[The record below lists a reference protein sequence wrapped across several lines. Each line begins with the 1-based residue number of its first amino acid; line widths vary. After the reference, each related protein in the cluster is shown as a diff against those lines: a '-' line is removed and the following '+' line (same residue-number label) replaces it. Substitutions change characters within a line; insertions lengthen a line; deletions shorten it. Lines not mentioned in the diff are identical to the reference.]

1 MFSNIASNI
10 TNYIVYVFFISLIS
24 FVFLYLYK
32 RVNVLENSLIE
43 HGKILQ
49 NFIQNY
55 NYQIINSTIPNNT
68 SYEKSNLSFNN
79 DESNTVQNSRDIQH
93 LDNSAKDLDDDS
105 DDDDSDDDSDN
116 NDSDNDDSDNDDSD
130 NDDSDN
136 DDSDNDNDDSDNDDS
151 DNDDNSD
158 VSEKLDVLQDSE
170 CLEFSDD
177 KIDILE
183 NIQPQSNFNELIN
196 IEEFNVTKNIQDL
209 NNGDE
214 INNILDLNNTDISNN
229 NVEDTDIKFIN
240 IVNNEDIDIT
250 LSQEIMINDSDNVL
264 QEKKQKSYKKMK
276 VDDLKLLVVTR
287 NLLDN
292 EQAEKLKKS
301 ELIKL
306 LET

>member
-1 MFSNIASNI
+1 MFSNIASSI
-10 TNYIVYVFFISLIS
+10 TNYIVYIFFISLIS

-68 SYEKSNLSFNN
+68 SYEKSNLSLNN

-93 LDNSAKDLDDDS
+93 LDNYAKDLDDDS
-105 DDDDSDDDSDN
+105 DDDSDDDDSDNDDSDNNDSDN
-116 NDSDNDDSDNDDSD
+116 NDSDNDDSDNNDSD
-130 NDDSDN
+130 NN
-136 DDSDNDNDDSDNDDS
+136 DS

-183 NIQPQSNFNELIN
+183 NIQEQSNFNELIN

-240 IVNNEDIDIT
+240 IVNNEDTDIT

>member
-79 DESNTVQNSRDIQH
+79 DESNTVQNSQDIQH

-105 DDDDSDDDSDN
+105 D
-116 NDSDNDDSDNDDSD
+116 
-130 NDDSDN
+130 
-136 DDSDNDNDDSDNDDS
+136 DDS

>member
-1 MFSNIASNI
+1 M
-10 TNYIVYVFFISLIS
+10 
-24 FVFLYLYK
+24 
-32 RVNVLENSLIE
+32 
-43 HGKILQ
+43 
-49 NFIQNY
+49 
-55 NYQIINSTIPNNT
+55 
-68 SYEKSNLSFNN
+68 
-79 DESNTVQNSRDIQH
+79 
-93 LDNSAKDLDDDS
+93 
-105 DDDDSDDDSDN
+105 
-116 NDSDNDDSDNDDSD
+116 
-130 NDDSDN
+130 
-136 DDSDNDNDDSDNDDS
+136 
-151 DNDDNSD
+151 
-158 VSEKLDVLQDSE
+158 DVLQDSE

-183 NIQPQSNFNELIN
+183 NIQQQSNFNELIN

-250 LSQEIMINDSDNVL
+250 LSQEIMINDSDNIL